1 MTAVPLPFAV
11 TLPLLFTT
19 ATFLLLLVH
28 FTLLLAPSGLIRFI
42 FKVWDFPFISVSF
55 VLFRAMERAAVPFLK
70 TVTLH
75 TAFAFLLLLL
85 VAVIFAV
92 PGFFAVTRPFLST
105 DATFGSEDLQ
115 STLFDAVAGVTA
127 LTFKVILFPGSR
139 DSFAALSFSFCGFA
153 AAAWLFNDN
162 GIRNTR
168 RARSS
173 IPVFF
178 QIFFTLSFLLTVNL
192 SG

>member
-1 MTAVPLPFAV
+1 MRILPFFDSVTLHPCNRFFILALTALMTAVPLPFAV
-11 TLPLLFTT
+11 TFPLLFTT

-55 VLFRAMERAAVPFLK
+55 VLFRAMERAAVP
-70 TVTLH
+70 LH
-75 TAFAFLLLLL
+75 GLPTTAFAFLLLLL

-127 LTFKVILFPGSR
+127 LTPGDPLR
-139 DSFAALSFSFCGFA
+139 QQDSLLHWVLSFCGFA
-153 AAAWLFNDN
+153 AAAGF
-162 GIRNTR
+162 
-168 RARSS
+168 S
-173 IPVFF
+173 
-178 QIFFTLSFLLTVNL
+178 TLTA
-192 SG
+192 